1 MESSWNPALRPNSIM
16 DFGPSQENQTAINNE
31 EIVAGRS
38 HTGGPEQ
45 HLDTMKDGL
54 LAQGVFPTASERI
67 PDASTLAPQNALGMD
82 KSSRVEGE
90 EDTEATINGSGL
102 QLEGL
107 ENVSNQQHASG
118 DEVGGSA
125 NADNIEGVI
134 SATPA
139 LMDVEPETI
148 GTHVVG
154 GPKDA
159 SEFNSEIERAFA
171 NEDQHVNDLDLTQP
185 DRTNSFPDILELL
198 SAQVKPP
205 TTLPH
210 SQATNILEGIE
221 GADSTPLLD
230 GSALPP
236 VRSADWD
243 SKFAGEGPDVFD
255 EFANLSAS
263 TASLQSFGFPVL
275 QDNEEARFEE
285 GLSLLGSTEQTSTQK
300 STSLEP
306 NRVDLDAKQNDH
318 IINELKGSRGSVEE
332 SPTGRLARKPTAQV
346 MSSLRD
352 TASTSHGWLSNRGD
366 DSPSQSDSD
375 GNERGASDETT
386 PAKAHAEHDTPLD
399 QNHKAESGDL
409 SELWR
414 AALDEE
420 ELLETSETSVDPS
433 NFFEDDGE
441 GFLEEDDN
449 TYDFPMS
456 PAHQTAQPNDEMRG
470 IERTSQQRNLLAGS
484 YSPTA
489 ATAQQPTT
497 ASGYL
502 PNRAHGAPS
511 FPNSTSMP
519 NGFHQYQST
528 TQLPLPSRP
537 QLQASTQSFAD
548 KSKGGYTSPYDLPM
562 DVTRPRKRAA
572 IPSTHQNSG
581 VQSSTGRPPPP
592 RRSSMFST
600 MESPQASVQSPPEL
614 PGHGH
619 PTQVAGYNPTS
630 VKQTKQASDNPRFF
644 EELPMSKPRPSS
656 SMARPHPLAS
666 YPTPP
671 PSSPQPSDV
680 GRALLEH
687 RPSTKSPATNF
698 ANQLLPPERLSLFGD
713 PGPTQL
719 GKHSAPVMNSRYS
732 PAPSQSSSSQPP
744 MSRYSSSSAAARPP
758 SSHAMPH
765 QPRTS
770 SPLAQSSSLLHQ
782 RTPHGYG
789 HNVAAGPVS
798 GNHEISNIPETARAS
813 FASSEFD
820 QTYNRTQ
827 TFAQQNHGDGVQQQD
842 PVLSLPNRFAAIE
855 SHAKVD
861 PSSDELLASQFRN
874 DHRADT
880 HTTSPPKRSQTQ
892 SPGVQRTRELPMI
905 SEPPLP
911 RPSSVTNY
919 APMSSD
925 HRLPRK
931 RMVGQTPV
939 RERPVAVDYIRP
951 VDGREFDPLER
962 WKGCPII
969 CFGFGGTI
977 VKTFPQHVPRYSAG
991 QKNPMMKCG
1000 PGEVK
1005 IENGKASLLDAS
1017 IATFPGPLKT
1027 KGKKKD
1033 VIDWLRQQ
1041 EHEMTAG
1048 SRLDNVTADTLPD
1061 PAKCHEER
1069 ILLCKIIRVLV
1080 EHDGI
1085 IEGKAAAEQAV
1096 RAILS
1101 PELEQGHAAPIP
1113 QPTFNAPLIGITQQA
1128 APSHL
1133 SAMGGSQT
1141 LEEMRRMLL
1150 RGDREQAV
1158 WHAVDGRLW
1167 AHAMLLASTL
1177 EGTIMKQVSQEFVR
1191 QEIKTSGR
1199 NTESLAAMFQIF
1211 AGNWEES
1218 VDELVP
1224 PSARAGLQM
1233 VSKTAAAGPT
1243 KNALDGIDR
1252 WRETLTLILANRTTN
1267 DSEALVALGRMLA
1280 SYGRT
1285 EAAHICYIFAKG
1297 HSIFGGPDDQQSS
1310 IALVGA
1316 DHQRQPFDYG
1326 RDFNSILLTE
1336 VLDFARTILT
1346 SSSGSTGSPHLQ
1358 SYRLYHAMTLAEYGS
1373 KTDAQA
1379 YCESISSTLKST
1391 TKPSPYYHALLAGA
1405 LDSLQDRLRQTPRD
1419 GAGSWISRPSIDK
1432 VSGSI
1437 WAKFN
1442 SYVAGDEDEA
1452 GSTAPGNA
1460 HDPAAG
1466 PFARVAG
1473 DSPTLSRTPSSGDLY
1488 SAIPSHVGRGMN
1500 ASSANSRYT
1509 PGAGYTPPTSLDPQR
1524 PYSQDGFKQTR
1535 ADALRPSSSL
1545 QSYAPRPAYS
1555 PAIIDAYSA
1564 PPQPS
1569 SYASYEPNDLPRLST
1584 QAQNISGVP
1593 GEDSLYQLNKSHAPS
1608 EEQSL
1613 RARQTPDQDHGYRS
1627 SSYSPSA
1634 ALTDSRQAHVASIQN
1649 QHPLGQTGGGLVPHV
1664 APTDTSDLTSS
1675 GYPFPRAH
1683 EPLSSSSYEPLASS
1697 YEPPAPSYEPPASSY
1712 EPPTSSYEPPDYNT
1726 APPDLGLTGVDEPS
1740 EDARI
1745 NQNPRHEFTKDDN
1758 DEFELRAA
1766 ALRQEE
1772 KARKDREADENFRK
1786 AAEADAQRDKAP
1798 KLNSKKSWFGGG
1810 WFGGAKDQTQENSA
1824 SNAPIKVKLGE
1835 ENSFYFDEQLKK
1847 WVNKKGGLP
1856 EAAAAPAPP
1865 PPKGPPSRTV
1875 SAAGGPPLGTGN
1887 VPPVPPIPR
1896 GLGAGTPPNRAVSGP
1911 ALSSGLGSSQPS
1923 RTSSPAVNPLSAG
1936 DETATSSGPPSAPPS
1951 RPTTSQSGA
1960 SNIDDL
1966 IGLPQ
1971 ARKGGTVRKGKK
1983 GRGYVDVMA
1992 KWLCC
1997 KITNAAGAET
2007 VKGLMT
2013 IRGGGLPPS
2022 WLSLIDCMYF

>member
-1 MESSWNPALRPNSIM
+1 MDSSWNPALRPNSTI
-16 DFGPSQENQTAINNE
+16 DFGQRQENQTAINNE
-31 EIVAGRS
+31 ESVEGKIHAEGS
-38 HTGGPEQ
+38 EQ
-45 HLDTMKDGL
+45 YLDTMKDGFIV
-54 LAQGVFPTASERI
+54 QGGFQTASERI
-67 PDASTLAPQNALGMD
+67 PDASTLAPQNALEMD

-90 EDTEATINGSGL
+90 EDAEATTNGSGL
-102 QLEGL
+102 QLEGR
-107 ENVSNQQHASG
+107 ENVSDQQRASD
-118 DEVGGSA
+118 DEIGGPA
-125 NADNIEGVI
+125 NADDMEGGI
-134 SATPA
+134 TATPPSR
-139 LMDVEPETI
+139 DVEPETI
-148 GTHVVG
+148 DTHVEAE
-154 GPKDA
+154 PKDA
-159 SEFNSEIERAFA
+159 SEINNEIERAFA
-171 NEDQHVNDLDLTQP
+171 NEDQHVNDLDLIQP
-185 DRTNSFPDILELL
+185 DRTNSFPDVLELV

-210 SQATNILEGIE
+210 SQATNILEGNE
-221 GADSTPLLD
+221 GADSMPLLD
-230 GSALPP
+230 ESAFPSMP
-236 VRSADWD
+236 SADWD
-243 SKFAGEGPDVFD
+243 SKFAGDQPDVHD
-255 EFANLSAS
+255 EFANLSQS
-263 TASLQSFGFPVL
+263 TASLQSFGFPTF
-275 QDNEEARFEE
+275 QDDEEARFEE
-285 GLSLLGSTEQTSTQK
+285 GLSLLGSTEQKSPQK
-300 STSLEP
+300 PTRLEP
-306 NRVDLDAKQNDH
+306 DRVDLTSNHDDH
-318 IINELKGSRGSVEE
+318 ILNELNGSSKPVEE
-332 SPTGRLARKPTAQV
+332 SPAGRLARKPTAQV
-346 MSSLRD
+346 LSSLRD
-352 TASTSHGWLSNRGD
+352 TASSSHDWLSNRGD
-366 DSPSQSDSD
+366 NSPSQSDSD
-375 GNERGASDETT
+375 GNEGGASNETT
-386 PAKAHAEHDTPLD
+386 QAKAQAEHNTPLD
-399 QNHKAESGDL
+399 QNSKAESGDL

-414 AALDEE
+414 AALDQE
-420 ELLETSETSVDPS
+420 ELLEISETSVDPS

-441 GFLEEDDN
+441 GFLEEDDSAN
-449 TYDFPMS
+449 APNSISNNLPMS
-456 PAHQTAQPNDEMRG
+456 PSHQTAQPNHDMRG
-470 IERTSQQRNLLAGS
+470 VERTSQQRNSPSRS

-502 PNRAHGAPS
+502 PNQVHGKPS
-511 FPNSTSMP
+511 FPNSSSMP
-519 NGFHQYQST
+519 SGFHQYQST
-528 TQLPLPSRP
+528 TPLPLPSRP

-548 KSKGGYTSPYDLPM
+548 KAKGGYTSPYDLPM
-562 DVTRPRKRAA
+562 DVTRPRKRVA
-572 IPSTHQNSG
+572 IPSTHQDSG
-581 VQSSTGRPPPP
+581 AQSSTRRPPPP
-592 RRSSMFST
+592 RSSSMFSAI
-600 MESPQASVQSPPEL
+600 ESPQASVQSPPEL
-614 PGHGH
+614 PRYDRPAHL
-619 PTQVAGYNPTS
+619 AGYNS
-630 VKQTKQASDNPRFF
+630 SSGKQTKQASDSTRFF

-656 SMARPHPLAS
+656 SMARPYPVAS

-671 PSSPQPSDV
+671 PSSFQISDV
-680 GRALLEH
+680 GKPLPEH
-687 RPSTKSPATNF
+687 GPSTKGSATNL
-698 ANQLLPPERLSLFGD
+698 ASQLLPPERLSLFGE
-713 PGPTQL
+713 PGPKQP
-719 GKHSAPVMNSRYS
+719 GKQSVPVMNSRYS
-732 PAPSQSSSSQPP
+732 PAPSQTSSSQPP
-744 MSRYSSSSAAARPP
+744 ISRYSSSSAAARPP

-770 SPLAQSSSLLHQ
+770 SPLAQSNSLLHQ
-782 RTPHGYG
+782 RAPHGYG
-789 HNVAAGPVS
+789 HNVPAGPNS
-798 GNHEISNIPETARAS
+798 GNHEVSNIPEIARAS
-813 FASSEFD
+813 FSASNPD
-820 QTYNRTQ
+820 QTYNRTKAF
-827 TFAQQNHGDGVQQQD
+827 TQQNNGNANQQQE
-842 PVLSLPNRFAAIE
+842 PVLPFPNRFAAVE

-861 PSSDELLASQFRN
+861 PPSDELLASQFHN
-874 DHRADT
+874 GHRAET
-880 HTTSPPKRSQTQ
+880 SMTSPPKRSQTQ
-892 SPGVQRTRELPMI
+892 SPGVQRTRELPLI

-919 APMSSD
+919 APLNSD

-931 RMVGQTPV
+931 TMVGQSPM
-939 RERPVAVDYIRP
+939 RERSIAVDFIRP
-951 VDGREFDPLER
+951 VDGHEFDPLER

-991 QKNPMMKCG
+991 QKNPTMKCS

-1005 IENGKASLLDAS
+1005 VESGKAFTLDAS

-1027 KGKKKD
+1027 KGKKKE

-1041 EHEMTAG
+1041 EHEMTTG
-1048 SRLDNVTADTLPD
+1048 SRLDNAPADTLPD

-1080 EHDGI
+1080 EHDGV
-1085 IEGKAAAEQAV
+1085 IEGKAAAGQAV

-1101 PELEQGHAAPIP
+1101 PELEQGYAAPIP
-1113 QPTFNAPLIGITQQA
+1113 QTIFNAPLVGITQQA
-1128 APSHL
+1128 APSRL
-1133 SAMGGSQT
+1133 SATGDFQT
-1141 LEEMRRMLL
+1141 LEEMRKMLL

-1177 EGTIMKQVSQEFVR
+1177 EDSVMKQVSQEFVR

-1297 HSIFGGPDDQQSS
+1297 HSLFGGPDDQQSS
-1310 IALVGA
+1310 IALIGA
-1316 DHQRQPFDYG
+1316 DHLRQPFDYG
-1326 RDFNSILLTE
+1326 RDFDSILLTE

-1358 SYRLYHAMTLAEYGS
+1358 SYRLHHARTLAEYGF

-1379 YCESISSTLKST
+1379 YCESISSILKST
-1391 TKPSPYYHALLAGA
+1391 TKPSPYYHGLLAGA

-1442 SYVAGDEDEA
+1442 SYVAGDEDEV
-1452 GSTAPGNA
+1452 GSMAPGNA

-1488 SAIPSHVGRGMN
+1488 SAIPSHVGRGIN
-1500 ASSANSRYT
+1500 ASSANSRYA
-1509 PGAGYTPPTSLDPQR
+1509 PAAGYTPPTSLDPQR

-1535 ADALRPSSSL
+1535 ADALRPPSSL
-1545 QSYAPRPAYS
+1545 QPYAPRPAYS
-1555 PAIIDAYSA
+1555 PAIIDAYNA
-1564 PPQPS
+1564 PPQTS
-1569 SYASYEPNDLPRLST
+1569 SYASHELNDLPRLST
-1584 QAQNISGVP
+1584 QVHNISGVP
-1593 GEDSLYQLNKSHAPS
+1593 GEDTLYQLNKSHAPP
-1608 EEQSL
+1608 EEESL
-1613 RARQTPDQDHGYRS
+1613 QARQTPDQDHGYRS

-1634 ALTDSRQAHVASIQN
+1634 ALTNSRKTHAASTQD
-1649 QHPLGQTGGGLVPHV
+1649 QHPLVPTRGVRGPHE
-1664 APTDTSDLTSS
+1664 APAATSDLASS

-1683 EPLSSSSYEPLASS
+1683 EPLSSSSYEPPASS
-1697 YEPPAPSYEPPASSY
+1697 YEPPTSSYEPPASSYGPPASSY
-1712 EPPTSSYEPPDYNT
+1712 EPPTSSYEPPNYNT
-1726 APPDLGLTGVDEPS
+1726 APPDLGLTGTDEVS
-1740 EDARI
+1740 KDARI
-1745 NQNPRHEFTKDDN
+1745 NQNPGPQLSNDDN

-1766 ALRQEE
+1766 ALRKEE

-1786 AAEADAQRDKAP
+1786 AAEADARRDKAP
-1798 KLNSKKSWFGGG
+1798 KLNSKKSWFGGP
-1810 WFGGAKDQTQENSA
+1810 WFGGAKDQTQESSA

-1847 WVNKKGGLP
+1847 WVNKKGGVP

-1875 SAAGGPPLGTGN
+1875 SAAGGPPPSTGN
-1887 VPPVPPIPR
+1887 VPPVPQIPR
-1896 GLGAGTPPNRAVSGP
+1896 GLAAGTPPSRAVSGP
-1911 ALSSGLGSSQPS
+1911 ALASSLGSNQPS
-1923 RTSSPAVNPLSAG
+1923 RTSSPAVNPFSVEE
-1936 DETATSSGPPSAPPS
+1936 ETATSSGPPSAPLS

-1992 KWLCC
+1992 K
-1997 KITNAAGAET
+1997 
-2007 VKGLMT
+2007 
-2013 IRGGGLPPS
+2013 
-2022 WLSLIDCMYF
+2022 

>member
-1 MESSWNPALRPNSIM
+1 MDSSWNPALRPDSSIG
-16 DFGPSQENQTAINNE
+16 FGPRHENQTAINHE
-31 EIVAGRS
+31 ESVAERS
-38 HTGGPEQ
+38 HTGGSEQ
-45 HLDTMKDGL
+45 YLDTMKDDSL
-54 LAQGVFPTASERI
+54 IQGGFQTASERI
-67 PDASTLAPQNALGMD
+67 PDASTLAPQNALEMD
-82 KSSRVEGE
+82 KSNRMEGE
-90 EDTEATINGSGL
+90 GDTEATTNGSDS
-102 QLEGL
+102 QLEGR
-107 ENVSNQQHASG
+107 ENVSDQQRAS
-118 DEVGGSA
+118 DHEVGGSA
-125 NADNIEGVI
+125 NADDGGGGIT
-134 SATPA
+134 ATPTFR
-139 LMDVEPETI
+139 DVKPETI
-148 GTHVVG
+148 GTHVVAK
-154 GPKDA
+154 PEDA
-159 SEFNSEIERAFA
+159 FEVNSEIERAFT
-171 NEDQHVNDLDLTQP
+171 NENQHVDDLDLIP
-185 DRTNSFPDILELL
+185 PERTNSFPDMLEPV
-198 SAQVKPP
+198 SAQVEPP

-210 SQATNILEGIE
+210 SQATIILEGIE

-230 GSALPP
+230 GSAFPP
-236 VRSADWD
+236 MPSADWD
-243 SKFAGEGPDVFD
+243 SKFAADEPVIHDD
-255 EFANLSAS
+255 EFANLSQS
-263 TASLQSFGFPVL
+263 TASVQSFGFPTF
-275 QDNEEARFEE
+275 QDDEEARFEE
-285 GLSLLGSTEQTSTQK
+285 GLSLLGSTEQKSPQK

-306 NRVDLDAKQNDH
+306 DRVDLNSNHDNQ
-318 IINELKGSRGSVEE
+318 ILNELNGSRSPAEE
-332 SPTGRLARKPTAQV
+332 SPAGRLARKPTEQV
-346 MSSLRD
+346 LSSLHYP
-352 TASTSHGWLSNRGD
+352 ASSSHDFLSNRGD
-366 DSPSQSDSD
+366 KSLSQGDSD
-375 GNERGASDETT
+375 DEVGASAETT
-386 PAKAHAEHDTPLD
+386 PAKTQAESDTPLD
-399 QNHKAESGDL
+399 QNSKAESGDL
-409 SELWR
+409 SALWR

-420 ELLETSETSVDPS
+420 ELLEISETSVDPS

-449 TYDFPMS
+449 TNASNSVSNDFSTS
-456 PAHQTAQPNDEMRG
+456 PSHHTAQPNDEKRG
-470 IERTSQQRNLLAGS
+470 VERTSQQRNLPSRS

-489 ATAQQPTT
+489 ATAQRPTT

-502 PNRAHGAPS
+502 PNQVHGTPS
-511 FPNSTSMP
+511 FPNSSSMP
-519 NGFHQYQST
+519 SGFHQYQGT
-528 TQLPLPSRP
+528 TPMPLPSRP

-548 KSKGGYTSPYDLPM
+548 KAKGGYTSPYDLPM

-572 IPSTHQNSG
+572 IPSTHQDSG
-581 VQSSTGRPPPP
+581 VQSSIGRPPPP
-592 RRSSMFST
+592 RSSSMFSAI
-600 MESPQASVQSPPEL
+600 ESPQATVQSPPEL
-614 PGHGH
+614 PRYDH
-619 PTQVAGYNPTS
+619 PAHLAGYNPNM
-630 VKQTKQASDNPRFF
+630 VKQTKQASDNTRFF

-656 SMARPHPLAS
+656 SMARAHPVAS

-671 PSSPQPSDV
+671 PSSSQVLDMGKPLS
-680 GRALLEH
+680 EH
-687 RPSTKSPATNF
+687 GPITKSSATNL

-713 PGPTQL
+713 SGPRQPGQQ
-719 GKHSAPVMNSRYS
+719 SVPVMNSRYS
-732 PAPSQSSSSQPP
+732 PAPSQTSNSQPP
-744 MSRYSSSSAAARPP
+744 ISRYSSSSAAARPP
-758 SSHAMPH
+758 SSHALPH

-770 SPLAQSSSLLHQ
+770 SPLAQSNSLLHQ
-782 RTPHGYG
+782 RAPHGYG
-789 HNVAAGPVS
+789 QNVAAGPNS
-798 GNHEISNIPETARAS
+798 GNHEVSNIPETNRAS
-813 FASSEFD
+813 FSASSPD
-820 QTYNRTQ
+820 QIYNRTKAF
-827 TFAQQNHGDGVQQQD
+827 TQQNIGNANQQQE
-842 PVLSLPNRFAAIE
+842 PALSHPNNFAAVE

-861 PSSDELLASQFRN
+861 PPSDELLASQFHN
-874 DHRADT
+874 GHRAET
-880 HTTSPPKRSQTQ
+880 SMTSPPKRSQTQ
-892 SPGVQRTRELPMI
+892 SPGVQRTRELPLI

-919 APMSSD
+919 APLSSN

-931 RMVGQTPV
+931 TTAGQTPM

-991 QKNPMMKCG
+991 QKNPMMKCS
-1000 PGEVK
+1000 PGEV
-1005 IENGKASLLDAS
+1005 EVESGKAFTLDAS
-1017 IATFPGPLKT
+1017 VATFPGPLKT
-1027 KGKKKD
+1027 KGKKKE

-1041 EHEMTAG
+1041 EHEMTMG
-1048 SRLDNVTADTLPD
+1048 SRLDNAPADTLPD

-1080 EHDGI
+1080 EHDGV
-1085 IEGKAAAEQAV
+1085 IEGKAAAGQAV

-1101 PELEQGHAAPIP
+1101 PELEQGYAAPVP
-1113 QPTFNAPLIGITQQA
+1113 QTTFNAPLVGISQQA

-1133 SAMGGSQT
+1133 SAIGDFQT
-1141 LEEMRRMLL
+1141 LEEMRKMLL

-1177 EGTIMKQVSQEFVR
+1177 EGTIIKQVSQEFVK
-1191 QEIKTSGR
+1191 QEIKSSGR

-1297 HSIFGGPDDQQSS
+1297 HGLLGGPDDQQSS
-1310 IALVGA
+1310 IALIGA
-1316 DHQRQPFDYG
+1316 DHLRRPFDYG
-1326 RDFNSILLTE
+1326 RNFDSILLTE
-1336 VLDFARTILT
+1336 VLDFARTILS
-1346 SSSGSTGSPHLQ
+1346 SSSGSTSSPYLQ
-1358 SYRLYHAMTLAEYGS
+1358 PFRLYHAMTLAEYGFR
-1373 KTDAQA
+1373 TDAQA
-1379 YCESISSTLKST
+1379 YCESIASTLKST
-1391 TKPSPYYHALLAGA
+1391 TKPSPYYHGLLAGA

-1419 GAGSWISRPSIDK
+1419 GAGSWISKPSIDK

-1452 GSTAPGNA
+1452 GSMAPGSA

-1473 DSPTLSRTPSSGDLY
+1473 DSPTLSRTPSSSDLY
-1488 SAIPSHVGRGMN
+1488 SAIPSHVGRGIN

-1509 PGAGYTPPTSLDPQR
+1509 PGAGYTPQTSLDPQR

-1535 ADALRPSSSL
+1535 AEALRPPSSL

-1555 PAIIDAYSA
+1555 PAIIDAYNA
-1564 PPQPS
+1564 PLQTS
-1569 SYASYEPNDLPRLST
+1569 SYASHELNDLPRLST
-1584 QAQNISGVP
+1584 QNHNISGVP
-1593 GEDSLYQLNKSHAPS
+1593 GEDTLYQRNKSHAPP
-1608 EEQSL
+1608 EEESL
-1613 RARQTPDQDHGYRS
+1613 QARQTPDQDHGYRS
-1627 SSYSPSA
+1627 SSYGPSA
-1634 ALTDSRQAHVASIQN
+1634 ALTDSRKTHVASTQN
-1649 QHPLGQTGGGLVPHV
+1649 QHPLGQTGGVRSPHE
-1664 APTDTSDLTSS
+1664 APTDTSDLASS

-1683 EPLSSSSYEPLASS
+1683 EPLSSSSYEPPASL
-1697 YEPPAPSYEPPASSY
+1697 YEPPVSSFEPPASSY
-1712 EPPTSSYEPPDYNT
+1712 EPPISSYEPPDYNT
-1726 APPDLGLTGVDEPS
+1726 APPDLGLTGTDKVS
-1740 EDARI
+1740 KDARI
-1745 NQNPRHEFTKDDN
+1745 NQNPRSQFSNDDD

-1766 ALRQEE
+1766 ALRKEE

-1786 AAEADAQRDKAP
+1786 AAETDAQRDKTP

-1810 WFGGAKDQTQENSA
+1810 WFGGAKDQTHES
-1824 SNAPIKVKLGE
+1824 STPNAPIKVKLGE

-1847 WVNKKGGLP
+1847 WVNKKGGAP

-1875 SAAGGPPLGTGN
+1875 SAAGGPPPSMGN
-1887 VPPVPPIPR
+1887 VPPVPPIPQ
-1896 GLGAGTPPNRAVSGP
+1896 GLAAGTPPSRAVSGP
-1911 ALSSGLGSSQPS
+1911 ALASSLGSNQPS
-1923 RTSSPAVNPLSAG
+1923 RTSSPAINPVSAEE
-1936 DETATSSGPPSAPPS
+1936 ETATSSGPPSAPPS

-1992 KWLCC
+1992 K
-1997 KITNAAGAET
+1997 
-2007 VKGLMT
+2007 
-2013 IRGGGLPPS
+2013 
-2022 WLSLIDCMYF
+2022 